1 MNFGQGA
8 IADRP
13 SWRVTLA
20 IAIAVV
26 ACATGPIGSP
36 AHGRGLKDVPAHLS
50 TIKPIPAPP
59 GFGGI
64 CTKYPWACAADRHKT
79 GLTPEEVQLVKA
91 VNREVNRRVPMVED
105 RVQYGT
111 DELWTLPGS
120 RGGDCED
127 LVLLKKQI
135 LISRGIPAG
144 NLLIAAVLDR
154 SGRSHAV
161 LVARAGHADLVLDT
175 LTDRV
180 LPWHRTG
187 YSFLKMQSP
196 RAPSRWGAVLAGGI
210 FNPRQ

>member
-1 MNFGQGA
+1 MTGGRSWCASLAVALAVVVPGFGA
-8 IADRP
+8 I
-13 SWRVTLA
+13 
-20 IAIAVV
+20 
-26 ACATGPIGSP
+26 GSSAH
-36 AHGRGLKDVPAHLS
+36 AHGSEESPERLS

-64 CTKYPWACAADRHKT
+64 CSRYPWACAADRRRA
-79 GLTPEEVQLVKA
+79 GLSPDQVELVKA

-105 RVQYGT
+105 RVLYGK
-111 DELWTLPGS
+111 DELWTLPGT

-180 LPWHRTG
+180 LAWHQTG
-187 YSFLKMQSP
+187 YSFLTMQSP
-196 RAPSRWGAVLAGGI
+196 GAPSRWGAVLAGGI
-210 FNPRQ
+210 FDRQK